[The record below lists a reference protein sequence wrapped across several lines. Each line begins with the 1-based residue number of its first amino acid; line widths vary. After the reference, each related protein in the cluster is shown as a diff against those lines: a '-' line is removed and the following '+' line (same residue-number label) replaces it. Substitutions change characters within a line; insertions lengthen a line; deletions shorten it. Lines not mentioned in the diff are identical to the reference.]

1 MTKPP
6 DWQETLDDLEDRRQ
20 RTLAMGGPE
29 RLAKHHGKGKLD
41 ARARIDHLLDPGTF
55 REIGTLVGGE
65 TAADG
70 IVVGSGLINGSP
82 VMLGAEDFTTLAG
95 SIGPGGNSKRY
106 RIAELAL
113 RDKIPL
119 VMLLEGAGFRPGG
132 GHYGRS
138 PTDLLAQAQC
148 SGRVPTVGAVLG
160 PSAGHGAL
168 VAPVCD
174 FRIMSEQGAIFTAG
188 PPVVKESTGEDISKE
203 DLGGPGV
210 ALASGVIHN
219 VGEDD
224 ETVLDDIRRYL
235 SYFPS
240 SAWSYPSPLPDDE
253 TTQPRPTPE
262 LIEIVS
268 RDNRRVYDM
277 RSVLN
282 VIFDRPDWFEVQ
294 PRYGRAIICALAHL
308 GGHPVAVVANQPK
321 VLAGSID
328 ADAADK
334 AAHFIMVADS
344 FHLPIVFLAD
354 NPGMLPGS
362 RSERSGVLRA
372 GARMFA
378 AQTAATTVKL
388 HVTLRKAY
396 GFGSMV
402 MSLLSFDSQ
411 GATFAYPGAT
421 MGAMSAAALSKAS
434 HAGEDLT
441 AKLRDAELQASYRS
455 AEHMGFDE
463 LIDPRETR
471 DALMASLRRGLSS
484 RQAAAEPVAG
494 PSSCP
499 EESADVILAAGP
511 NGHVADVD
519 SPRLVDDMYHGVC
532 QVIGSDQPVLHGVH
546 VHLFGSKRSGLQVAG
561 IFEELGAFLPHD
573 ADDRRL
579 VDDPAGEIGSKNT
592 GRLDRGHLD
601 PALGLDPQRIRQH
614 IDCRLGRAVDAG
626 AFGSGIAVNGRNV
639 DDLAAALLDHR
650 VVDG

>member
-6 DWQETLDDLEDRRQ
+6 DWAETLEDLDRRRQ
-20 RTLAMGGPE
+20 HARAMGGPE
-29 RLAKHHGKGKLD
+29 RLDKHRDKGKLD
-41 ARARIDHLLDPGTF
+41 ARARIERLLDPGTF
-55 REIGTLVGGE
+55 REIATLVGGE
-65 TAADG
+65 IAADG
-70 IVVGSGLINGSP
+70 LVVGSGAINGSP
-82 VMLGAEDFTTLAG
+82 VMLGAEDFTTMAG

-119 VMLLEGAGFRPGG
+119 VMLLEGAGFRPTG
-132 GHYGRS
+132 GHYGRT

-148 SGRVPTVGAVLG
+148 SGRVPTVAAVLG

-174 FRIMSEQGAIFTAG
+174 FRIMSAQGAIFTAG

-203 DLGGPGV
+203 DLGGPDV
-210 ALASGVIHN
+210 ALPSGVIHN
-219 VGEDD
+219 VAEDD
-224 ETVLDDIRRYL
+224 EAVLDDIRRYL
-235 SYFPS
+235 SYFPP
-240 SAWSYPSPLPDDE
+240 SAWSYPSPLPADQTSE
-253 TTQPRPTPE
+253 PRQTPE
-262 LIEIVS
+262 LLDIVS

-277 RSVLN
+277 RAVLD

-294 PRYGRAIICALAHL
+294 PQFGKAIICALAHL
-308 GGHPVAVVANQPK
+308 GGHPVAVVANQPQ

-402 MSLLSFDSQ
+402 MSLLGFDQ
-411 GATFAYPGAT
+411 QVATFAYPGAT
-421 MGAMSAAALSKAS
+421 MGAMSAAALSRAS
-434 HAGEDLT
+434 HAGEDLS
-441 AKLRDAELQASYRS
+441 AKLRNAELQASYRS

-471 DALMASLRRGLSS
+471 DALLASLLRGLSS
-484 RQAAAEPVAG
+484 RQAAAKPVTRT
-494 PSSCP
+494 
-499 EESADVILAAGP
+499 VIMP
-511 NGHVADVD
+511 
-519 SPRLVDDMYHGVC
+519 
-532 QVIGSDQPVLHGVH
+532 
-546 VHLFGSKRSGLQVAG
+546 
-561 IFEELGAFLPHD
+561 
-573 ADDRRL
+573 
-579 VDDPAGEIGSKNT
+579 
-592 GRLDRGHLD
+592 
-601 PALGLDPQRIRQH
+601 
-614 IDCRLGRAVDAG
+614 
-626 AFGSGIAVNGRNV
+626 
-639 DDLAAALLDHR
+639 
-650 VVDG
+650 

>member
-1 MTKPP
+1 MPKAQ
-6 DWQETLDDLEDRRQ
+6 DWGETLEDLERRRQ
-20 RTLAMGGPE
+20 HARAMGGPE
-29 RLAKHHGKGKLD
+29 RLDKHHNKGKLD
-41 ARARIDHLLDPGTF
+41 ARARIDYLLDPGTF
-55 REIGTLVGGE
+55 RELGTLVGGE
-65 TAADG
+65 IAADG
-70 IVVGSGLINGSP
+70 LIVGSGEINGSP
-82 VMLGAEDFTTLAG
+82 VMLGAEDFTTMAG

-132 GHYGRS
+132 GHYGRT

-174 FRIMSEQGAIFTAG
+174 FRIMSRQGAIFTAG

-203 DLGGPGV
+203 DLGGPTV
-210 ALASGVIHN
+210 ALPSGVIHN
-219 VGEDD
+219 VAEDD
-224 ETVLDDIRRYL
+224 EAVLDDVRRYL
-235 SYFPS
+235 SYFPP
-240 SAWSYPSPLPDDE
+240 SAWSYPASLPQDE
-253 TTQPRPTPE
+253 NSEPRATPE
-262 LIEIVS
+262 LLDIVS

-277 RSVLN
+277 RAVLD

-294 PRYGRAIICALAHL
+294 PQYGKAIICALAHL
-308 GGHPVAVVANQPK
+308 GGHPVAVVANQPQ

-378 AQTAATTVKL
+378 AQTAATTLKL

-402 MSLLSFDSQ
+402 MSLLGFDSQ
-411 GATFAYPGAT
+411 SATFAYPGAT
-421 MGAMSAAALSKAS
+421 MGAMSAAALGRAT
-434 HAGEDLT
+434 HAGEDVT
-441 AKLRDAELQASYRS
+441 AKLREAELQASYRS

-471 DALMASLRRGLSS
+471 DALLASLKRGLSS
-484 RQAAAEPVAG
+484 RQAAAEPVTRTA
-494 PSSCP
+494 
-499 EESADVILAAGP
+499 ILP
-511 NGHVADVD
+511 
-519 SPRLVDDMYHGVC
+519 
-532 QVIGSDQPVLHGVH
+532 
-546 VHLFGSKRSGLQVAG
+546 
-561 IFEELGAFLPHD
+561 
-573 ADDRRL
+573 
-579 VDDPAGEIGSKNT
+579 
-592 GRLDRGHLD
+592 
-601 PALGLDPQRIRQH
+601 
-614 IDCRLGRAVDAG
+614 
-626 AFGSGIAVNGRNV
+626 
-639 DDLAAALLDHR
+639 
-650 VVDG
+650 

>member
-1 MTKPP
+1 MTKLP
-6 DWQETLDDLEDRRQ
+6 DWEETLDDLASRRE
-20 RTLAMGGPE
+20 RTWAMGGPE
-29 RLAKHHGKGKLD
+29 RVAKHHDKGKLN
-41 ARARIDHLLDPGTF
+41 ARARIEYLLDPGTF

-65 TAADG
+65 VAADG
-70 IVVGSGLINGSP
+70 IIVGSGLINGSP

-148 SGRVPTVGAVLG
+148 SGKVPTVGAVLG

-203 DLGGPGV
+203 DLGGPSV
-210 ALASGVIHN
+210 ALPSGVIHN
-219 VGEDD
+219 VAEDD
-224 ETVLDDIRRYL
+224 EAVLDDIRRYL

-240 SAWSYPSPLPDDE
+240 SAWSYPPSQPEDE
-253 TTQPRPTPE
+253 TTAPRRLPE
-262 LIEIVS
+262 LVDIVS

-277 RSVLN
+277 RAVLD
-282 VIFDRPDWFEVQ
+282 VVFDSPDWFEVQ
-294 PRYGRAIICALAHL
+294 PRYGKAIICALAHL

-328 ADAADK
+328 AEAADK

-378 AQTAATTVKL
+378 AQTSATTVKL

-441 AKLRDAELQASYRS
+441 AKLRDAELQASFRS
-455 AEHMGFDE
+455 AESMGFDE

-471 DALMASLRRGLSS
+471 DALLAALTRGLSS
-484 RQAAAEPVAG
+484 RQAAPEPVART
-494 PSSCP
+494 
-499 EESADVILAAGP
+499 VIMP
-511 NGHVADVD
+511 
-519 SPRLVDDMYHGVC
+519 
-532 QVIGSDQPVLHGVH
+532 
-546 VHLFGSKRSGLQVAG
+546 
-561 IFEELGAFLPHD
+561 
-573 ADDRRL
+573 
-579 VDDPAGEIGSKNT
+579 
-592 GRLDRGHLD
+592 
-601 PALGLDPQRIRQH
+601 
-614 IDCRLGRAVDAG
+614 
-626 AFGSGIAVNGRNV
+626 
-639 DDLAAALLDHR
+639 
-650 VVDG
+650 